1 MPATESNRPHPLIAL
16 TFDDGPNTTTTMQ
29 ILDLLEQYRLKASF
43 FLIGNNITDATVPV
57 IQRAHRLGCEI
68 NNHSVSHPNMAVL
81 DREGI
86 LAEITPVTERIASL
100 LGEPP
105 RFFRPPFISTSEL
118 MYETIDLPFIC
129 GIGCEDW
136 VPEISAKERV
146 SMLRERVCDGAILL
160 LHDFEGNE
168 NTVAALQTLLPEWL
182 EAGYAFVTVSELFRQ
197 KGVTPSVHE
206 NVIYSV
212 VG

>member
-1 MPATESNRPHPLIAL
+1 MSKEKNTHSHPLIAL
-16 TFDDGPNTTTTMQ
+16 TFDDGPNTTITMQ
-29 ILDLLEQYRLKASF
+29 ILDLLEQYHLKASF
-43 FLIGNNITDATVPV
+43 FLIGNHITDATVPV
-57 IQRAHRLGCEI
+57 ILRARQLGCEI
-68 NNHSVSHPNMAVL
+68 NNHSVSHPDMSVL

-86 LAEITPVTERIASL
+86 LAEVTPVTERITSL

-105 RFFRPPFISTSEL
+105 RFFRPPFISTSTL

-136 VPEISAKERV
+136 VPDVSAEARI

-160 LHDFEGNE
+160 LHDFEGNQ

-182 EAGYAFVTVSELFRQ
+182 EAGYEFVTVSELFRK
-197 KGVTPSVHE
+197 KGVTPSVQE
-206 NVIYSV
+206 GVIYSV
-212 VG
+212 VS

>member
-1 MPATESNRPHPLIAL
+1 MSEAKNTHSHPLIAL
-16 TFDDGPNTTTTMQ
+16 TFDDGPNTTITMQ
-29 ILDLLEQYRLKASF
+29 ILDLLEQYHLKASF
-43 FLIGNNITDATVPV
+43 FLIGNHISDATVPV
-57 IQRAHRLGCEI
+57 ILRARQLGCEI
-68 NNHSVSHPNMAVL
+68 NNHSVSHPDMSVL

-86 LAEITPVTERIASL
+86 LAEVTPVTERITSL

-136 VPEISAKERV
+136 VPDVSAEARI
-146 SMLRERVCDGAILL
+146 SMLQEHVCDGAILL
-160 LHDFEGNE
+160 LHDFEGNQ

-182 EAGYAFVTVSELFRQ
+182 EAGYEFVTVSELFRK
-197 KGVTPSVHE
+197 KGVTPSLHE
-206 NVIYSV
+206 NVTYSV